1 MSRFEELPPEALF
14 SILSFLPYDQI
25 NLNSGPC
32 STPELSSACQEAL
45 DSNFFWFEKAE
56 REFGVTPFFWDN
68 TPYETPKDKYLY
80 FLSSKDVV
88 KGSQTFQSLEVC
100 LKRAYAKGD
109 PGLVQYFRTEMRIV
123 RAPEP
128 DSNKIL
134 LKVASRASGNP
145 QQYQT
150 QQFNIF
156 LDPMGGWNFNKI
168 ISDKLLSQVIEG
180 ITMTKS
186 DNLSLFKQVSE
197 DFLIGVYFRT
207 NPNSLG
213 HSFIKVLSSGSIPLF
228 SVFEEK
234 YPSIVYQIL
243 TKSLL
248 TNEFTPEIYAEVY
261 SSGSIQ
267 FIEFMLNL
275 FSSLVSEASDEERAI
290 FHSKSIL
297 INSYALEGAY
307 RSKNSQL
314 IETLKEQDFLPH
326 LAIVGAARTDN
337 LEEFRLL
344 FPQAVEA
351 IGIERLVRKIAEP
364 LFKGRSYKILSKL
377 YPRIQDSNFVLR
389 YFLPYCAKYNDVTM
403 AHILITHFI
412 EGKELRQVEAKEI
425 SEITYGDITSD
436 ETKLFRQVYQLA
448 SRRQFDR
455 LAFRLYIT
463 GALYGMVDFE

>member
-1 MSRFEELPPEALF
+1 MSRFEELPSEALF

-25 NLNSGPC
+25 NLRSGPC

-68 TPYETPKDKYLY
+68 TPYKFPKEKYLY
-80 FLSSKDVV
+80 FLSSEDVV

-100 LKRAYAKGD
+100 LRRAYAKGD
-109 PGLVQYFRTEMRIV
+109 PELVKYFRTEMRIV

-128 DSNKIL
+128 ESNKIL

-150 QQFNIF
+150 QQFELFFRDYTRNISGK
-156 LDPMGGWNFNKI
+156 LLPQIIQGI
-168 ISDKLLSQVIEG
+168 ISTNSG
-180 ITMTKS
+180 
-186 DNLSLFKQVSE
+186 NFSLFDNISK
-197 DFLIGVYFRT
+197 DFMVDYELKK
-207 NPNSLG
+207 NPNLLG
-213 HSFIKVLSSGSIPLF
+213 KAFMKVLSSGSIPLF
-228 SVFEEK
+228 SAFEEK
-234 YPSIVYQIL
+234 YSSIVYQIL

-275 FSSLVSEASDEERAI
+275 FSSLVSEASDEEKAI

-307 RSKNSQL
+307 RSKNPQL

-326 LAIVGAARTDN
+326 LAIVGVARTDN
-337 LEEFRLL
+337 LEEFILL

-377 YPRIQDSNFVLR
+377 YPHIQDSNFVLR